1 MLRNPD
7 IWAILFSLKKAL
19 TFFSKKK
26 KKTTILRDD
35 SSSFP
40 KSETSISKLILP
52 NFHLSEPFAEI
63 SFLNDSSNEICFNSI
78 PYFSILSFLDERKK
92 RNDK

>member
-26 KKTTILRDD
+26 KKNDDSQDD

-63 SFLNDSSNEICFNSI
+63 SFLNEICFNSI